1 MREPRHHNQT
11 RKAGPASLLTITAVS
26 VVILTI
32 GTIVLRD
39 WGALLFAPAFWN
51 PPKLIVPDI
60 PSIAIRPFTTAN
72 GEPANIPYGKGL
84 AGDISQR
91 LSLISTIFVIDHK
104 SAKEL
109 DPTKIAADGAAK
121 ALGVQYVLDG
131 EIYQGE
137 RGIHG
142 RVNLFDRK
150 LQENAW
156 SRRYNYDAQQIF
168 SLRDELL
175 LRILETLGVK
185 TTQPERSALT
195 HRHTPLVGAYT
206 TYLQG
211 AQHIEKETED
221 THTLAR
227 AFLSAAIDLDPA
239 YAPAHAGLARS
250 YLDENHGDK
259 NHVNVERN
267 LRKALSIDDALPEA
281 HLLKARL
288 ALSRHQHQRGVT
300 AVERALVLRPNYAA
314 GYAFL
319 ANLTG
324 LMGRPKEALSN
335 IEKAMRLHPRFP
347 PSFLTL
353 LGHLY
358 RMLGRN
364 GDGILLL
371 RRAQGQDPQST
382 RCYLQLAAA
391 YTTAGLPDQ
400 AQKQIQRLLEVVPS
414 YTTQRIRQEV
424 PYSNAETMA
433 KFVLIMKEAGLP

>member
-1 MREPRHHNQT
+1 MREPLHLNQT
-11 RKAGPASLLTITAVS
+11 RKPGPASLLTITAVS

-39 WGALLFAPAFWN
+39 WGTLLFAPAFWN

-72 GEPANIPYGKGL
+72 SGPANIPYSRGL
-84 AGDISQR
+84 AGDISHR
-91 LSLISTIFVIDHK
+91 LSLISTIFVIDYK

-109 DPTKIAADGAAK
+109 DPTEIAAEGAAK
-121 ALGVQYVLDG
+121 SLGVRYVLDG
-131 EIYQGE
+131 EIYHGE

-142 RVNLFDRK
+142 RVNLFDAK

-156 SRRYNYDAQQIF
+156 SHRYNYDVQQIF
-168 SLRDELL
+168 DLSDELL
-175 LRILETLGVK
+175 LRILETMAVK
-185 TTQPERSALT
+185 TTPVERSALM
-195 HRHTPLVGAYT
+195 HRYTPLVEAYT
-206 TYLQG
+206 SYLQA
-211 AQHIEKETED
+211 AQYVEKKTED
-221 THTLAR
+221 TDALAR
-227 AFLSAAIDLDPA
+227 VLLSAAIDLDPA
-239 YAPAHAGLARS
+239 YAPAHAELAWS
-250 YLDENHGDK
+250 YLDENDRDS
-259 NHVNVERN
+259 NHVNLERN
-267 LRKALSIDDALPEA
+267 LKKALSIDDALPGA

-288 ALSRHQHQRGVT
+288 ALSRQQHQRGVT
-300 AVERALVLRPNYAA
+300 AVNRALELRPNYAA

-324 LMGRPKEALSN
+324 LMGRPKEALNN

-347 PSFLTL
+347 SSFLTL

-364 GDGILLL
+364 GDAILLL

-391 YTTAGLPDQ
+391 YTTAGVPDQ
-400 AQKQIQRLLEVVPS
+400 AQKQIRQLLEIVPS
-414 YTTQRIRQEV
+414 YTTQRVRHEV
-424 PYSNAETMA
+424 PYANAETMA
-433 KFVLIMKEAGLP
+433 KFLFIMKEAGLP